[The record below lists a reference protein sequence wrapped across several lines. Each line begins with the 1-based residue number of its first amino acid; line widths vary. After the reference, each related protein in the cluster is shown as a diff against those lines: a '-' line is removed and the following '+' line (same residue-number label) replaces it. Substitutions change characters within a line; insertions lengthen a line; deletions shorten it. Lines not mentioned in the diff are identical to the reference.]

1 MRHGQLTNSLQRRVR
16 DKILYSFY
24 PNVRPGEK
32 IDLRD
37 EVLDYKRVVGTDIPS
52 ITFWI
57 TDQDNN
63 PINFTGEIIS
73 LTIEI
78 NKV

>member
-1 MRHGQLTNSLQRRVR
+1 MSGQEK
-16 DKILYSFY
+16 KI
-24 PNVRPGEK
+24 N
-32 IDLRD
+32 LRD

-63 PINFTGEIIS
+63 PIKFRGEIIS